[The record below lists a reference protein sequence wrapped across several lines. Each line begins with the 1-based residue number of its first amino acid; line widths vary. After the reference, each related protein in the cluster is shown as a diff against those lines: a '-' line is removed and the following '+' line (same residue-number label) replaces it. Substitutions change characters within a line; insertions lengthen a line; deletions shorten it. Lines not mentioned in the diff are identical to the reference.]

1 MNITSPTT
9 YRINVA
15 MAKLGVSRSTL
26 YRLVDKG
33 HLKLIKISARAS
45 GITAT
50 SFAAY
55 IEQQEAAAR
64 HAY

>member
-1 MNITSPTT
+1 MILAQPTT
-9 YRINVA
+9 YRINIA
-15 MAKLGVSRSTL
+15 MAKLGISRSTL

-33 HLKLIKISARAS
+33 HLELIKISARAS

-55 IEQQEAAAR
+55 IEQQQAAAR
-64 HAY
+64 LPN

>member
-1 MNITSPTT
+1 MNITPTT
-9 YRINVA
+9 YRINIA

-26 YRLVDKG
+26 YRLVDRG
-33 HLKLIKISARAS
+33 HLELIKISARAS

-55 IEQQEAAAR
+55 IEQQQAAAR
-64 HAY
+64 ASA

>member
-1 MNITSPTT
+1 MNTAPTT
-9 YRINVA
+9 YRINIA

-33 HLKLIKISARAS
+33 HLELIKISERAS
-45 GITAT
+45 GITAS

-55 IEQQEAAAR
+55 IERQQAFAR
-64 HAY
+64 AS